1 MERDGAGALRP
12 EAVPPSTSGSEP
24 LSRESGSVTGA
35 EPRAGESPA
44 RRSFLGR
51 SRFLAPALLVG
62 AVFLSAW
69 FSHRRGELH
78 RPREQDELTV
88 NALALAS
95 NLSAEHRFLGFFY
108 RFVDGDGEVRYAPH
122 NRFPPGMLFL
132 IRAAIAPFPDD
143 PTAQIHAARALMF
156 VFFAGIALLSY
167 LSLSRLTGRRW
178 IAFTAT
184 LLALS
189 SYYWHLVDLVGT
201 EVAPDLFVVLVVFHG
216 MVLFVQEGRFRQ
228 LLVKTA
234 AAPLFGWHVFALLT
248 PFLVFGW
255 ALAWKRAGRPP
266 GTEGESAGRGR
277 SSGGEWRRRAFAVL
291 RSRHSRLG
299 AAAFVVGLVVLG
311 WNFGTEYAAF
321 EGEVAFRDLSS
332 VSSLVRRTGQD
343 EAVRERYAE
352 TVDWSPYLLGQ
363 LHRVG
368 RMAAPFAIP
377 ADFGPRPDRDSEL
390 VETRGILLAPV
401 VLGAALVGL
410 RLLRHRALFATL
422 ALFGFCWSL
431 PLRYTVAFH
440 EHETLYYLGLT
451 LVFYTVLLTALSRLL
466 GARFVGAAPAFAFLV
481 FAVSHYRIAD
491 YGYDPEEAAYWRRVE
506 ADFSVIRPLTE
517 GAKVFYPEWRWRHNE
532 LPLGG
537 FQIVPYFLSGRVLVI
552 RDDRRTDGDFALR
565 LRRRPGPALLT
576 PDNREV
582 FLYHRDAIEGD
593 LFRGLE
599 EAVPRIRARFE
610 VHLRN
615 RWLLYV
621 REPCAEE
628 DREARFFARFVPGD
642 SADSPAGP
650 GARGSEELV
659 FDFSEHAFSS
669 GERCV
674 AGVRLPAYD
683 LARIETG
690 EFARPGG
697 AGASD
702 LRELGPELGREDG
715 APVLWRGE
723 IVLSD
728 AAGGR

>member
-1 MERDGAGALRP
+1 MERDGAGAPGPGVVPSGTSESESRP
-12 EAVPPSTSGSEP
+12 
-24 LSRESGSVTGA
+24 RESGS
-35 EPRAGESPA
+35 AGESPA

-132 IRAAIAPFPDD
+132 VRAAIAPFPND
-143 PTAQIHAARALMF
+143 PTAQIYAARVLMF
-156 VFFAGIALLSY
+156 AFFAGIALLSY
-167 LSLSRLTGRRW
+167 RSLSRLTGRRW

-189 SYYWHLVDLVGT
+189 SYYFHLIDLVGT
-201 EVAPDLFVVLVVFHG
+201 DVAPDLFVVLVVFHG

-234 AAPLFGWHVFALLT
+234 AAPLFGWHVFALLA

-266 GTEGESAGRGR
+266 GAEGESAAGAGR

-291 RSRHSRLG
+291 RSRHTRLG
-299 AAAFVVGLVVLG
+299 AAAFVVGLGVLG

-321 EGEVAFRDLSS
+321 EGEVPFRDLSS

-368 RMAAPFAIP
+368 RMAVPFAIP
-377 ADFGPRPDRDSEL
+377 ADFGPRPDRDGEL
-390 VETRGILLAPV
+390 VETRALLLAPV

-410 RLLRHRALFATL
+410 RFLRYRALFATL
-422 ALFGFCWSL
+422 ALFGFFWAI

-440 EHETLYYLGLT
+440 DFETLYYLGLT
-451 LVFYTVLLTALSRLL
+451 LVFYTVLLTVLSRLP

-517 GAKVFYPEWRWRHNE
+517 GATVFYPEWRWRHNE

-552 RDDRRTDGDFALR
+552 RDDRRTEGDFALR

-628 DREARFFARFVPGD
+628 DREARFFVRFVRGD
-642 SADSPAGP
+642 SADPPAGP
-650 GARGSEELV
+650 GARGAEELV
-659 FDFSEHAFSS
+659 FDFSGQAFSS

-674 AGVRLPAYD
+674 AGVRLPEYD

-690 EFARPGG
+690 EFARPG
-697 AGASD
+697 AGSAPD
-702 LRELGPELGREDG
+702 LREDGREDG
-715 APVLWRGE
+715 TPVLWRGE

-728 AAGGR
+728 AVGGR

>member
-1 MERDGAGALRP
+1 MERDGAGVPARR
-12 EAVPPSTSGSEP
+12 EADPPSTSGPESP
-24 LSRESGSVTGA
+24 PRESRTA
-35 EPRAGESPA
+35 AGESPA
-44 RRSFLGR
+44 RRSFPGT

-132 IRAAIAPFPDD
+132 VRAAIAPFPDD

-167 LSLSRLTGRRW
+167 LSLRRLTGRRW
-178 IAFTAT
+178 IAFSAT

-189 SYYWHLVDLVGT
+189 SYYFHLIDLVGT
-201 EVAPDLFVVLVVFHG
+201 DVAPDLFVVLVVFHG
-216 MVLFVQEGRFRQ
+216 MVLFVREGRFRQ

-266 GTEGESAGRGR
+266 GAEGESAAGAGR
-277 SSGGEWRRRAFAVL
+277 SSGGEWRRRASAVL
-291 RSRHSRLG
+291 RSPHTRLG
-299 AAAFVVGLVVLG
+299 AAAFVVGLGVLG

-352 TVDWSPYLLGQ
+352 TVDWRPYLLGQ

-377 ADFGPRPDRDSEL
+377 ADFGPRPDRDGEL
-390 VETRGILLAPV
+390 VETRAILLAPV
-401 VLGAALVGL
+401 VLGGALVGL
-410 RLLRHRALFATL
+410 RFLRHRALFATL

-440 EHETLYYLGLT
+440 DYETLYYLGLT

-466 GARFVGAAPAFAFLV
+466 GTRFAGAAPALAFVV

-537 FQIVPYFLSGRVLVI
+537 FQIVPYYLSGRVLVI

-642 SADSPAGP
+642 SADSPGGP
-650 GARGSEELV
+650 GARGAEELV
-659 FDFSEHAFSS
+659 FDFSEQAFAM

-674 AGVRLPAYD
+674 AGARLPRYD

-690 EFARPGG
+690 QFAPPGAESG
-697 AGASD
+697 PEI
-702 LRELGPELGREDG
+702 REVGRELGREDG

>member
-1 MERDGAGALRP
+1 MERDRAGAP
-12 EAVPPSTSGSEP
+12 GAEAVPSGTSGSVSPSGE
-24 LSRESGSVTGA
+24 SRIA
-35 EPRAGESPA
+35 AGESPPC
-44 RRSFLGR
+44 RSLLER

-132 IRAAIAPFPDD
+132 IRAVIAPFPDD
-143 PTAQIHAARALMF
+143 PTAQIHAARVLMF

-167 LSLSRLTGRRW
+167 LSLRRLTGRRW
-178 IAFTAT
+178 IAFSAT
-184 LLALS
+184 LLSLS
-189 SYYWHLVDLVGT
+189 SYYFHLIDLVGT
-201 EVAPDLFVVLVVFHG
+201 DVAPDLFVVLVVFHG

-234 AAPLFGWHVFALLT
+234 AAPLFGWHVFALLA
-248 PFLVFGW
+248 PFLVFGG
-255 ALAWKRAGRPP
+255 ALAWKRAGRRP
-266 GTEGESAGRGR
+266 GAERESAAGAGRY
-277 SSGGEWRRRAFAVL
+277 SGGEWGRRAFAVL
-291 RSRHSRLG
+291 RSRHTRLG
-299 AAAFVVGLVVLG
+299 AAAFIVGLGVLG

-352 TVDWSPYLLGQ
+352 TVDWRPYLLGQ
-363 LHRVG
+363 LHRLG

-377 ADFGPRPDRDSEL
+377 TDFGPRPDRNGEV
-390 VETRGILLAPV
+390 VEYRAILLAPV
-401 VLGAALVGL
+401 VLGAAFVGL
-410 RLLRHRALFATL
+410 FFLRYRALFATL
-422 ALFGFCWSL
+422 ALFGLCWAL

-440 EHETLYYLGLT
+440 DFETLYYLGLT
-451 LVFYTVLLTALSRLL
+451 LVFYTVLLTVLSRLP

-481 FAVSHYRIAD
+481 FVVSHYRIAD

-517 GAKVFYPEWRWRHNE
+517 GAAVFYPEWRWRHNE

-552 RDDRRTDGDFALR
+552 RDDRRTEGDFALR

-582 FLYHRDAIEGD
+582 FLYYRDAIEGD
-593 LFRGLE
+593 LFDDLE

-621 REPCAEE
+621 REPCAGE

-642 SADSPAGP
+642 SADSPGGP
-650 GARGSEELV
+650 GARESEEVV
-659 FDFSEHAFSS
+659 FDFEEQAFAS

-674 AGVRLPAYD
+674 AGVRLPRYD

-690 EFARPGG
+690 QFARPGG
-697 AGASD
+697 EGASG
-702 LRELGPELGREDG
+702 LREEAP
-715 APVLWRGE
+715 PVLWRGE
-723 IVLSD
+723 IVPAD
-728 AAGGR
+728 AVGGR

>member
-1 MERDGAGALRP
+1 M
-12 EAVPPSTSGSEP
+12 
-24 LSRESGSVTGA
+24 
-35 EPRAGESPA
+35 
-44 RRSFLGR
+44 
-51 SRFLAPALLVG
+51 G

-132 IRAAIAPFPDD
+132 LRAAIAPFPDD
-143 PTAQIHAARALMF
+143 PTAQIHAARVLMF
-156 VFFAGIALLSY
+156 AFFAGIALLSY
-167 LSLSRLTGRRW
+167 LSLRRLTGRRW
-178 IAFTAT
+178 IAFSAT

-189 SYYWHLVDLVGT
+189 SYYFHLIDLVGT
-201 EVAPDLFVVLVVFHG
+201 DVAPDLFVVLVVFHG

-234 AAPLFGWHVFALLT
+234 AAPLFGWHVFALLA

-255 ALAWKRAGRPP
+255 APAWKRAGRPP
-266 GTEGESAGRGR
+266 GAENESAAGAGGA
-277 SSGGEWRRRAFAVL
+277 SGGEWRRRAFAVL
-291 RSRHSRLG
+291 RSRHTRLG
-299 AAAFVVGLVVLG
+299 AAAFVVGLGVLG

-332 VSSLVRRTGQD
+332 VSSLARRTGQNA
-343 EAVRERYAE
+343 AVRERYAE
-352 TVDWSPYLLGQ
+352 TVDWQPYLLGQ

-377 ADFGPRPDRDSEL
+377 ADFGPRPDREGRI
-390 VETRGILLAPV
+390 VETRALLLAPV
-401 VLGAALVGL
+401 VLGAAFVGL
-410 RLLRHRALFATL
+410 SILRYRALFATL
-422 ALFGFCWSL
+422 ALFGFCWAL
-431 PLRYTVAFH
+431 PMRYTVAFH
-440 EHETLYYLGLT
+440 DFETLYYLGLT

-466 GARFVGAAPAFAFLV
+466 GTRFVGAAPAFALLV

-517 GAKVFYPEWRWRHNE
+517 GAAVFYPEWRWRHNDH
-532 LPLGG
+532 PLGG
-537 FQIVPYFLSGRVLVI
+537 FQIVPLYLSGRVLVI
-552 RDDRRTDGDFALR
+552 RDDQRTKGDFALR

-582 FLYHRDAIEGD
+582 FLYYREAIEGD

-621 REPCAEE
+621 REPCAPA
-628 DREARFFARFVPGD
+628 DREGRFFARFVPGD
-642 SADSPAGP
+642 SPASSPEEGDRVP
-650 GARGSEELV
+650 EELV
-659 FDFSEHAFSS
+659 FDFSEQAFSS

-674 AGVRLPAYD
+674 AGVRLPRYD

-690 EFARPGG
+690 QFAPPGG
-697 AGASD
+697 EGAPD
-702 LRELGPELGREDG
+702 LRELGREDG
-715 APVLWRGE
+715 APILWRGE

-728 AAGGR
+728 AVGER